1 MSKNTH
7 KKSDREISSTAATAL
22 HVVTFQ
28 GRTQLPIYLFLC
40 RKMSFKTQ
48 KVSKSHVEN
57 ILSNIFPNKS
67 CYEIKNI
74 VKIGKIAD

>member
-48 KVSKSHVEN
+48 KVLKPHVEN
-57 ILSNIFPNKS
+57 ILRNKS

-74 VKIGKIAD
+74 GKIGKIAD

>member
-48 KVSKSHVEN
+48 KVSKPHVEN
-57 ILSNIFPNKS
+57 ILRNKS

-74 VKIGKIAD
+74 GKIGKIAD

>member
-48 KVSKSHVEN
+48 KVSESHVEN
-57 ILSNIFPNKS
+57 ILRNKS